1 LPQAYAREGPPIN
14 STGGIRAVSRRSSD
28 GAPHAGAKTL
38 RVNGAR
44 ADTVDYARSPATRG
58 EFHPGGSSMP
68 LQKIAVLGLGKVG
81 TLAARLL
88 HDGGFDVTGFDSRAP
103 QDTLPFA
110 VQVTDL
116 MSDEGARAATRGFDA
131 VLSCLP
137 YRINRR
143 IATEAHAQGMHYFDL
158 TEDVPTTQAIID
170 LSKTARGLMAPQCGL
185 APGFVG
191 IVGAAQAAAF
201 EECRSLRLRVGAL
214 PQHPTGLMGYAFNW
228 SPEGV
233 VNEYLN
239 DCEVIEDGV
248 RKTVSSMEWQETLY
262 VDGVMLEAFTTSGGL
277 GTICETFHGKI
288 ANIDYKTM
296 RYPGHMR
303 LMNFF
308 FHELL
313 MRERR
318 ELAGEILTNAKPP
331 VNDDVVYVHV
341 SSEGMLDARLQRRE
355 FVRAYRP
362 IELVGGV
369 QTAIAWTT
377 SASAV
382 AVIELVRDGVLPQR
396 GFLKQEEIPLDKFLL
411 TKTGRLFGA

>member
-1 LPQAYAREGPPIN
+1 
-14 STGGIRAVSRRSSD
+14 
-28 GAPHAGAKTL
+28 
-38 RVNGAR
+38 
-44 ADTVDYARSPATRG
+44 
-58 EFHPGGSSMP
+58 MP
-68 LQKIAVLGLGKVG
+68 LQSISVLGLGKVG
-81 TLAARLL
+81 ALAARLL
-88 HDGGFDVTGFDSRAP
+88 DRGGFEVTGFDSRALGE
-103 QDTLPFA
+103 TLPFA
-110 VQVTDL
+110 VRTVDL
-116 MSDEGARAATRGFDA
+116 ETDEGVLAATRGFDA

-137 YRINRR
+137 YRINKR
-143 IATEAHAQGMHYFDL
+143 IAAAAHDRGMHYFDL
-158 TEDVPTTQAIID
+158 TEDVPTTRAIRD
-170 LSKTARGLMAPQCGL
+170 LSKTSRGLMAPQCGL

-191 IVGAAQAAAF
+191 IVAAAQVAAF

-214 PQHPTGLMGYAFNW
+214 PQNPTGLMGYAFNW

-248 RKTVSSMEWQETLY
+248 RKMVSSMEWLETLY
-262 VDGVMLEAFTTSGGL
+262 VEGVMLEAFTTSGGL
-277 GTICETFHGKI
+277 GTICETFHGKV

-318 ELAGEILTNAKPP
+318 GLAGEILTNAKPP

-362 IELVGGV
+362 IELAGGM

-382 AVIELVRDGVLPQR
+382 AIVELVRDRVLPQQ
-396 GFLKQEEIPLDKFLL
+396 GFLKQEEVPLTSFLA
-411 TKTGRLFGA
+411 TSTGRLFAA